1 MASRNYE
8 VYMKKSI
15 QIILHKF
22 LFIWLFLPFAFQEQ
36 QKEAEE
42 LKQQVQDY
50 QPKEEEC
57 TIRTNSQPE
66 PPVTDPM
73 TNR

>member
-1 MASRNYE
+1 MISLIFKNISCIIDIE
-8 VYMKKSI
+8 SI
-15 QIILHKF
+15 VVLIH
-22 LFIWLFLPFAFQEQ
+22 FQEQ

-42 LKQQVQDY
+42 LKLQVQDY
-50 QPKEEEC
+50 KKEEEC

-66 PPVTDPM
+66 PPVTDPL

>member
-1 MASRNYE
+1 M
-8 VYMKKSI
+8 
-15 QIILHKF
+15 
-22 LFIWLFLPFAFQEQ
+22 

-42 LKQQVQDY
+42 LKQHVQEY
-50 QPKEEEC
+50 QKEEEC

>member
-1 MASRNYE
+1 MVISR
-8 VYMKKSI
+8 
-15 QIILHKF
+15 HK
-22 LFIWLFLPFAFQEQ
+22 ILPFVYVYFQEQ
-36 QKEAEE
+36 QKEADE
-42 LKQQVQDY
+42 LKQMQTNY
-50 QPKEEEC
+50 QTKEEEC